1 MPPTLPR
8 PDQGFDEKHAEYL
21 ERGEEHGAE
30 PESHRVRP
38 YPRISAI
45 CAGRR
50 PSSVFFVVLFCRPVQ
65 LPLKLEDGARR
76 IWGEGD
82 RAGELDNRRAR
93 EPESQRARGPE
104 EEAGWT
110 RGRPISHVHGRRH
123 SRRFRSA
130 LGAVPMRT
138 AARVRVEEPAPTN
151 SVTRC
156 DVMGVDGWTDGR
168 MRMLRTDTPPPGG
181 PTGQDAPRRVGCIE
195 AVASKTLPQR
205 GREVGP

>member
-1 MPPTLPR
+1 VPPTLPR

-38 YPRISAI
+38 DTRISAI

-50 PSSVFFVVLFCRPVQ
+50 PSSVFFVVPVQ
-65 LPLKLEDGARR
+65 LPAEARGPKDLGGGR
-76 IWGEGD
+76 QGRRTGQPEGQ
-82 RAGELDNRRAR
+82 RARGPESQRAR
-93 EPESQRARGPE
+93 ELEGQRARGPE

-110 RGRPISHVHGRRH
+110 RGHVHGRRH

-130 LGAVPMRT
+130 LGAVLMRT

-156 DVMGVDGWTDGR
+156 DGRGRMDGWTDADAAHR
-168 MRMLRTDTPPPGG
+168 HTTTRRADY
-181 PTGQDAPRRVGCIE
+181 APRRVGCIE

>member
-1 MPPTLPR
+1 MC
-8 PDQGFDEKHAEYL
+8 
-21 ERGEEHGAE
+21 GETA
-30 PESHRVRP
+30 VQ
-38 YPRISAI
+38 
-45 CAGRR
+45 C
-50 PSSVFFVVLFCRPVQ
+50 FFCRPF
-65 LPLKLEDGARR
+65 LSSSPTAAEARGR
-76 IWGEGD
+76 GPKDLGGGRQGRRTGQPEGQ
-82 RAGELDNRRAR
+82 RAR
-93 EPESQRARGPE
+93 EPESRRAGEPE

-130 LGAVPMRT
+130 LGAVLMRT